1 MPSCAGTV
9 HAARGLWIHDFVI
22 RTTSATSLITLSSKA
37 SVLSNSSM
45 QFVSRHRLKKSWKEI
60 DGMEWMGTGLTV
72 KPARCQFGRVSG
84 VLCGAESVVVAPHT
98 TVVLSMPWR
107 RTRKSVICISCVCG
121 LFFSPLKRQERS
133 SGSVGSRGSLNID
146 KKTLEAKGGP
156 DAW

>member
-45 QFVSRHRLKKSWKEI
+45 QFVSRHRLKKSSWKEI

-72 KPARCQFGRVSG
+72 KPSRCQFGRVSG
-84 VLCGAESVVVAPHT
+84 VLCAESVVVAPHT

-121 LFFSPLKRQERS
+121 LFFPLEQERS